1 MTVVEGREPKRNLR
15 NRLATL
21 LPSIHME
28 TRQKESWRMK
38 NMNEIVVRQIDELK
52 KKAEEG
58 VISFGTFW
66 VEVNNIISNYD
77 AQQSH

>member
-1 MTVVEGREPKRNLR
+1 
-15 NRLATL
+15 
-21 LPSIHME
+21 
-28 TRQKESWRMK
+28 MK